1 MSTYRRGAMGH
12 DLATGS
18 DRGLPPLKLSEL
30 KSRPCSLE
38 ELQAALVELI
48 ELYNQQ
54 GKVMNDAINRKQDKE
69 WRATL

>member
-1 MSTYRRGAMGH
+1 MT
-12 DLATGS
+12 TI
-18 DRGLPPLKLSEL
+18 PPPKLSEL